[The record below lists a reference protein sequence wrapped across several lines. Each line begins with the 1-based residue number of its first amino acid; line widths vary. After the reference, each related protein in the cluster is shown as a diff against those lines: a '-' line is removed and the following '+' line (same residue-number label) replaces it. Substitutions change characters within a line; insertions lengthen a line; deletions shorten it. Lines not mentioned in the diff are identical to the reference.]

1 MGLEGRIDRKM
12 GKVILGIIVAIVG
25 CFLFY
30 KGFEIIGAII
40 AVAGA
45 CIGGS
50 LLLGIIGAVI
60 AYVIKIL
67 FSDDS
72 F

>member
-1 MGLEGRIDRKM
+1 M

-30 KGFEIIGAII
+30 KGYELIGAII

-45 CIGGS
+45 WIGGA

-60 AYVIKIL
+60 AFVIKFF

>member
-1 MGLEGRIDRKM
+1 M
-12 GKVILGIIVAIVG
+12 GKVVIGIIVAAVG

-30 KGFEIIGAII
+30 KGFEVIGAII

-45 CIGGS
+45 WIGGA
-50 LLLGIIGAVI
+50 LLLAIIGAVI
-60 AYVIKIL
+60 GLVIKFF

>member
-1 MGLEGRIDRKM
+1 M

-30 KGFEIIGAII
+30 KGYELIGAII

-45 CIGGS
+45 WIGGA

-60 AYVIKIL
+60 AFVIKIF